1 MDYLSSDIQPV
12 NTTERT
18 FEPSP
23 AAPDIHTYSP
33 PIQMHFLARLQRL
46 EEARGQMESLPC
58 QDVFM
63 KKHVGCG
70 LFVTY
75 RECVDEG
82 VGVEAR
88 QILKI
93 RL

>member
-1 MDYLSSDIQPV
+1 MNYLSSDIHPA

-23 AAPDIHTYSP
+23 VAPDTRTYSP
-33 PIQMHFLARLQRL
+33 MQMHFLARLQRL
-46 EEARGQMESLPC
+46 EEMRGQMESLPG
-58 QDVFM
+58 QDAFM
-63 KKHVGCG
+63 KKHVGRG
-70 LFVTY
+70 LFATY
-75 RECVDEG
+75 RECIDEG

-88 QILKI
+88 QILKV